1 MPLGSD
7 ASLKDWGEECH
18 VGIEDPA
25 IFPVSFCHSRQ
36 KRHGKGG
43 TQRGS
48 NRKQSDTGHGI
59 KNWGENRW
67 EGGSQIYRVIKKG
80 PEESLCEDENI
91 N

>member
-1 MPLGSD
+1 MVV
-7 ASLKDWGEECH
+7 LKFCYFQ
-18 VGIEDPA
+18 VG
-25 IFPVSFCHSRQ
+25 VSHSRQ
-36 KRHGKGG
+36 KQHGKEG

-48 NRKQSDTGHGI
+48 NRNRSDTGHGM

-80 PEESLCEDENI
+80 LEESLCEDKSI